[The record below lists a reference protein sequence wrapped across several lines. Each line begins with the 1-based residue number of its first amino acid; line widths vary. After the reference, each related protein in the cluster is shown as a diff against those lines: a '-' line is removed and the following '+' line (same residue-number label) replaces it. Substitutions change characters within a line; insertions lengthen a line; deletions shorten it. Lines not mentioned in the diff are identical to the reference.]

1 MNVTPLSGSV
11 TITVNPLPSSV
22 VVFPST
28 RQCPGVN
35 FTISA
40 TATNGNTFE
49 LWNAANT
56 SKIADLPYET
66 SVTANTTYTVR
77 AISNATPACTTAV
90 AYTVLLEN
98 TPPGI
103 TCPGNQTLNPNP
115 TTGCSAALPDYRSL
129 ASVSDNCT
137 ASG

>member
-1 MNVTPLSGSV
+1 VNVTPLSGSV